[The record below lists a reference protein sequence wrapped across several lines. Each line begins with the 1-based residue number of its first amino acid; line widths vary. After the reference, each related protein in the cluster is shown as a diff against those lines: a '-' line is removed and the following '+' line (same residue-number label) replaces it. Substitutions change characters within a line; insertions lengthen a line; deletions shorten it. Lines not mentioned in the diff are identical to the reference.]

1 MTNNNAALDQVFHA
15 LSDKTRRAVIRR
27 LSDGPI
33 TVSELAAPFGMAL
46 PSFMQHLKVLER
58 SGLIRSTKVGRI
70 RTCELEPAT
79 LGTAE
84 DWLIGQRA
92 LWRERFDRLD
102 AYLTKVQEG
111 EDQTKIQKQTKGLPE
126 T

>member
-58 SGLIRSTKVGRI
+58 SGLIRSTKAGRI

-79 LGTAE
+79 LDTAE

-92 LWRERFDRLD
+92 LWSERFDRLD
-102 AYLTKVQEG
+102 AYLTKVQQD
-111 EDQTKIQKQTKGLPE
+111 EDGVQAKNQTKVSPKG
-126 T
+126 